1 MEQSTI
7 PGFRFVP
14 RTGVIYVMHEAM
26 RHGFSYDA
34 PQWANLG
41 QGSPETGP
49 IPGAPP
55 RIESLVIPASKQQ
68 YGPVA
73 GNSDLRQAVADFYNT
88 TFRRGKKSK
97 YTRENVSIASGG
109 RLALTRLA
117 SALGNINMGHFIP
130 DYTAYEEL
138 LSVFKAFTSIP
149 ILLDGEAGYK
159 IPAAALKKEILGRG
173 LSALL
178 ASNPCNPTGQLVEEG
193 ELREWC
199 GLARECQCSFIIDE
213 FYSHYIYNTKPG
225 APRMVSAAA
234 YVENVEKDPVIVVDG
249 LTKNWRYPGWRISW
263 TVGPKAVIEAIA
275 SAGSFLD
282 GGANHP
288 FQSIAAGLLDPQLAG
303 QETAAIQKHFG
314 ETQADGHRR
323 GCRAGGRVLHLGESF
338 PAAEA
343 IERRDE
349 FLPRGAQG
357 KGDYRARRVLRRES
371 RQPAGARALRKL
383 LPRQFRAGNEKARNG
398 PRCPRTGHQKVP
410 QIAAAALRARAAAS
424 SLLYAGIFYIK
435 IHAWLRWKHA
445 LFFASSIP
453 GS

>member
-26 RHGFSYDA
+26 RHGFSYEA
-34 PQWANLG
+34 PHWANLG

-88 TFRRGKKSK
+88 TFRRGKRSK
-97 YTRENVSIASGG
+97 YTRDNVSIASGG

-149 ILLDGEAGYK
+149 ILLDAEAGYQ

-178 ASNPCNPTGQLVEEG
+178 VSNPCNPTGQLVEG
-193 ELREWC
+193 KQLREWC
-199 GLARECQCSFIIDE
+199 ELARECQCSFIIDE
-213 FYSHYIYNTKPG
+213 FYSHYIYDSKPG

-263 TVGPKAVIEAIA
+263 TLGPKAVIEAIA

-288 FQSIAAGLLDPQLAG
+288 FQSIAAGLLEPKLAG

-314 ETQADGHRR
+314 KK
-323 GCRAGGRVLHLGESF
+323 RAYML
-338 PAAEA
+338 
-343 IERRDE
+343 
-349 FLPRGAQG
+349 
-357 KGDYRARRVLRRES
+357 ARLKRMGIGVDAP
-371 RQPAGARALRKL
+371 PAGA
-383 LPRQFRAGNEKARNG
+383 
-398 PRCPRTGHQKVP
+398 
-410 QIAAAALRARAAAS
+410 
-424 SLLYAGIFYIK
+424 FYIWANLSRLPK
-435 IHAWLRWKHA
+435 PLNDGMNFFREGLKENVIIVPGVFFDVNPGNRRVHGRYENYCRVSFGPEMKRLETGLDA
-445 LFFASSIP
+445 LERVIKKFRK
-453 GS
+453 

>member
-1 MEQSTI
+1 
-7 PGFRFVP
+7 
-14 RTGVIYVMHEAM
+14 M

-34 PQWANLG
+34 PEWANLG

-97 YTRENVSIASGG
+97 YTRDNVSIASGG

-149 ILLDGEAGYK
+149 ILLDAEAGYK

-178 ASNPCNPTGQLVEEG
+178 VSNPCNPTGQLVEEG

-263 TVGPKAVIEAIA
+263 TLGPKAVIEAIA

-288 FQSIAAGLLDPQLAG
+288 FQSIAAGLLEPKLAG
-303 QETAAIQKHFG
+303 RETAAIQKHFG
-314 ETQADGHRR
+314 EKRDYTLARLKRMGVSVD
-323 GCRAGGRVLHLGESF
+323 
-338 PAAEA
+338 AA
-343 IERRDE
+343 
-349 FLPRGAQG
+349 
-357 KGDYRARRVLRRES
+357 
-371 RQPAGARALRKL
+371 PAGA
-383 LPRQFRAGNEKARNG
+383 
-398 PRCPRTGHQKVP
+398 
-410 QIAAAALRARAAAS
+410 
-424 SLLYAGIFYIK
+424 FYIW
-435 IHAWLRWKHA
+435 ANLSWLPKPLNDGMNFFREGLKEKVIIVPGVFFDVNPGNRRVHGRYENYCRVSFGPEMKKLETGLDA
-445 LFFASSIP
+445 LERVIKKFRK
-453 GS
+453 